1 MLGFLASH
9 KSQRNCFNLSWQFSL
24 SSGDKTGRRSREGE
38 GGVSL
43 LAQRIQFGFSRRF
56 LWQFPRNT
64 KYERRSTSFLYLLWC
79 NLQFSPSSQQG
90 NCWVRCHYQQ
100 RVDKTAERKREN
112 EGSSR
117 AIPRTSSSP
126 FALPNLSPSSCSRS
140 LIFLVGSQCLTAI
153 WQEFDSSRK
162 SDISARHK

>member
-1 MLGFLASH
+1 MFVSKFFNLLHKMLGFLASH

-24 SSGDKTGRRSREGE
+24 SSSDKTGRGSVEE

-90 NCWVRCHYQQ
+90 NCWVRCHYQRRQQQ
-100 RVDKTAERKREN
+100 RAWVDKSAAEGEKMKAVPVLDPKPVPLPYPI
-112 EGSSR
+112 SVP
-117 AIPRTSSSP
+117 AP
-126 FALPNLSPSSCSRS
+126 ALVP
-140 LIFLVGSQCLTAI
+140 
-153 WQEFDSSRK
+153 
-162 SDISARHK
+162 

>member
-1 MLGFLASH
+1 MAPPPLSSQLRLHFAFAMFVSKFFNLLHKMLGFLASH

-24 SSGDKTGRRSREGE
+24 SSSDKNGREREQRG

-56 LWQFPRNT
+56 LWQFARNT

-79 NLQFSPSSQQG
+79 NLQFSPSSQLG

-100 RVDKTAERKREN
+100 RVDKSAAERETERKWRHCQ
-112 EGSSR
+112 SH
-117 AIPRTSSSP
+117 SP
-126 FALPNLSPSSCSRS
+126 NHF
-140 LIFLVGSQCLTAI
+140 
-153 WQEFDSSRK
+153 
-162 SDISARHK
+162 